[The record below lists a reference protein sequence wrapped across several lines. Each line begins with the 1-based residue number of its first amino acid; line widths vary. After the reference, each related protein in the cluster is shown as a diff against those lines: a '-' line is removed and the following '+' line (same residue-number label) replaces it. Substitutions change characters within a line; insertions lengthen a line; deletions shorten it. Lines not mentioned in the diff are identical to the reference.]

1 MTPTSRTGF
10 LLFGIALVPLLAV
23 LLNAPIPI
31 GLVYLLFVAV
41 LAAAAVDGLVARKHP
56 RMQRRVTEVISR
68 GVPAEIEIDLT
79 GPSVRRARV
88 RQPSPP
94 DVVVE
99 PPIGRRG
106 LEATLLAERRG
117 RHVLG
122 APAVRVTGPLGLGM
136 STKIVGDP
144 LEFAVYPDLPAARRL
159 AASVRTGLFRTQGL
173 RTRGPLGLGTEFEAI
188 RDYVEGDD
196 IRQVNWLATGRH
208 QRPLV
213 NQFRVEQE
221 RDVICVIDAGRLMS
235 APIGRITRLDA
246 AVDVAAAMA
255 AVSQVLG
262 DRVGVV
268 AFDSELTVDLPPRR
282 RGADAVAKAIFD
294 LEPSPGDSDY
304 RKAFERVAGMKR
316 AFVLV
321 LTDLLDPAA
330 ARPLV
335 AAIRVLARRHSVTVA
350 SVVDPDV
357 EDAVTTLPADLEGAA
372 RAVAALDVLTARVEA
387 VRLVRHYG
395 AQVVEGPPATLSAG
409 CVSAYLRAKAAA
421 RL

>member
-1 MTPTSRTGF
+1 MTPTSRTG
-10 LLFGIALVPLLAV
+10 LILFGIALVPLAAV
-23 LLNAPIPI
+23 LINAPIPI
-31 GLVYLLFVAV
+31 GLVYLMFVAV
-41 LAAAAVDGLVARKHP
+41 LAAAAVDGLVARTHP

-68 GVPAEIEIDLT
+68 GVPAEVEIHLS
-79 GPSVRRARV
+79 GPSAKRARV

-94 DVVVE
+94 DIVVE
-99 PPIGRRG
+99 PSIGRRG
-106 LEATLLAERRG
+106 LEATLVAERRG
-117 RHVLG
+117 HHVLG

-144 LEFAVYPDLPAARRL
+144 VEIDVYPDLPAARRL
-159 AASVRTGLFRTQGL
+159 AATVRAGLFRTEGL

-196 IRQVNWLATGRH
+196 IRQVNWLASGRH

-246 AVDVAAAMA
+246 AVDAAAAMA

-268 AFDSELTVDLPPRR
+268 AFDSELRVDLPPRR
-282 RGADAVAKAIFD
+282 RGGDAVAKAIFD
-294 LEPSPGDSDY
+294 LEPSPVDSNY
-304 RKAFERVAGMKR
+304 RQAFERVAGMKR

-335 AAIRVLARRHSVTVA
+335 GAIRVLARRHSVTVA
-350 SVVDPDV
+350 SVADPDV
-357 EDAVTTLPADLEGAA
+357 EDAVTSVPTDLEGAA
-372 RAVAALDVLTARVEA
+372 RAAAALDVLNARGEA
-387 VRLVRHYG
+387 LRLVRHYG
-395 AQVVEGPPATLSAG
+395 AQVVEGPPASLSAG
-409 CVSAYLRAKAAA
+409 CVAAYLRAKAAA